1 MRITLFI
8 IALFTIASC
17 NKGDVKNDNI
27 LFSQVLENA
36 RINQTEHSNSIQN
49 AVFIGNGDI
58 NGMLFSSGNDLVIN
72 LSKNDI
78 WDARLDTENDPP
90 LMKIDIAS
98 RKYSG
103 GAKEHDTPPSWK
115 NPYPCP
121 RMCGKLIIKN
131 KAPFSSTLD
140 IREAKA
146 NINSNEIE
154 VRALAQKNA
163 FLIQSEEEVGLEA
176 VYVDYL
182 PKATLGEDENVC
194 WLTQDLP
201 ADKDWKG
208 MSFAVALARGE
219 QKTAVGIVSSFDSPN
234 PKADAIAMA
243 KQVLAEDATE
253 LVSEHDKIWAEFW
266 SRSAIQL
273 EDTILTNIW
282 YQNLYFMRCVSKPGV
297 YPIGLYA
304 GAANENALWHGSYT
318 LDYNVEQAFW
328 GPYCCN
334 QGELSEP
341 YDRLILD
348 YLPRA
353 KWFAWE
359 TFELDGAFYPIN
371 IFGHEPSPDACV
383 SVNKRMM
390 AYIPWSYVLGTSGY
404 VSRNIWLRYKYYPD
418 ENYLKNIAYPLL
430 KESSIFYCNVLEQC
444 NKDEVGKA
452 ILGPSFSPEHG
463 DFGTYNCAFDIAFI
477 TSTFNSTLEA
487 IDLQNTDS
495 ALAERIKTN
504 MKLIPELPLSEGK
517 NPVVVDWPGDD
528 PKRSHNIPTTVA
540 SVFPAETHSWF
551 SPTLEKEILTSTV
564 NNIKNTGVNSMITMA
579 VAKARLSIDGTW
591 KWLKEEL
598 VSRRRSNGML
608 TIMPGDHPFNSFGIY
623 TEDFSCSG
631 AITELL
637 LQSVDDIIRVFPA
650 WPLEKEGKFKNLRA
664 QGGFLVSSEQKDSQI
679 RSIYVTS
686 TVGGTCRVL
695 NPWNTKDITILSKG
709 EKVSAE
715 VNTNQIISFETQ
727 KGESYIIKSIYNEK

>member
-1 MRITLFI
+1 MYRRILS
-8 IALFTIASC
+8 IALILLAIFSCKNESTEHCNIAFE
-17 NKGDVKNDNI
+17 VA
-27 LFSQVLENA
+27 LENA
-36 RINQTEHSNSIQN
+36 EISQTEHGNSIQN
-49 AVFIGNGDI
+49 SVFVGNGDI
-58 NGMLFSSGNDLVIN
+58 NGMLFSEGSDLVIN
-72 LSKNDI
+72 LSKNDV

-90 LMKIDIAS
+90 LMKIDVANQ
-98 RKYSG
+98 KYSG

-121 RMCGKLIIKN
+121 RMCGKLTIRN
-131 KAPFSSTLD
+131 KAPFSSVLN

-146 NINSNEIE
+146 SINSDEIV

-182 PKATLGEDENVC
+182 PKAILGEDDNVS

-201 ADKDWKG
+201 ADKDWEG
-208 MSFAVALARGE
+208 MSFSVALARGE
-219 QKTAVGIVSSFDSPN
+219 GRTAVAIVSSFDSPN
-234 PKADAIAMA
+234 PKNDAIVMA
-243 KQVLAEDATE
+243 KEVLTEGATKQIVNHE
-253 LVSEHDKIWAEFW
+253 NVWKEFW
-266 SRSAIQL
+266 SKSAIQL
-273 EDTILTNIW
+273 DDTTLTNIW
-282 YQNLYFMRCVSKPGV
+282 YQNLYFLRCVSKPGV

-328 GPYCCN
+328 GSYCCN

-341 YDRLILD
+341 YDRLIMD

-353 KWFAWE
+353 KWFAQE
-359 TFELDGAFYPIN
+359 TFGLDGAFYPIN
-371 IFGHEPSPDACV
+371 IFGHEPSPEECE
-383 SVNKRMM
+383 SINKRMM
-390 AYIPWSYVLGTSGY
+390 AYIPWTYVLGTSGY

-418 ENYLKNIAYPLL
+418 ENYLKNVAYPLL
-430 KESSIFYCNVLEQC
+430 KESSVFYCNVLEQC
-444 NKDEVGKA
+444 KRDDAGKA

-477 TSTFNSTLEA
+477 TSTFNATLEA
-487 IDLQNTDS
+487 ITIQNIDGQ
-495 ALAERIKTN
+495 LADRIN
-504 MKLIPELPLSEGK
+504 RNFKLIPELPLSEGE

-528 PKRSHNIPTTVA
+528 PKRSHNIPTTVS

-551 SPTLEKEILTSTV
+551 SPANEKEIMKTTV

-591 KWLKEEL
+591 KWLKKEL
-598 VSRRRSNGML
+598 VSRRRTNGML

-637 LQSVDDIIRVFPA
+637 IQSVNDIVRVFPA
-650 WPLEKEGKFKNLRA
+650 WPLEKDGNFKNLRA
-664 QGGFLVSSEQKDSQI
+664 QGGFLVSAEQKDSEI
-679 RSIYVTS
+679 KIIEVTS
-686 TVGGTCRVL
+686 TAGGIFQL
-695 NPWNTKDITILSKG
+695 LSPWKVIQVKNVNGGVSHEIKVDKNGIAFFKTIKG
-709 EKVSAE
+709 EH
-715 VNTNQIISFETQ
+715 
-727 KGESYIIKSIYNEK
+727 YILTKTK